1 MRNLLDEKRGGLN
14 RRELFLRSGAL
25 AAGVGATR
33 GIAPAAPAT
42 LDLGP
47 NIYQSIGVRPIIN
60 CMGTYTIISG
70 SQTLPEV
77 KRAMDEASRHYVH
90 LDELMA
96 GVGKRLAELTGAE
109 WGIVTAGCCAAI
121 THVTAACIAGADP
134 ERMQRL
140 PYLHGLKSEVIIP
153 DYSRNVY
160 DHAAR
165 MLGVKIITVKDKTE
179 FESAFSE
186 RTAMVYVLAGP
197 GDAGPMGT
205 EVLSAIAR
213 QKGVP
218 VFVDAAA
225 EVLTIPNVHLQR
237 GASVVAYSG
246 GKCLRG
252 PQCAGLALGEK
263 NLLQA
268 AWANSAPHHAFGR
281 SLKVGKEEIMGMLT
295 AVDAWTCRDH
305 KAEWAQWTGWL
316 DHISKRVT
324 EVEGVTAEIRQPDEG
339 LSNRSPSL
347 LIRWDGARLGIT
359 GQELHKLLLDTEP
372 RVIVDEARGSRP
384 QRMESQIS
392 IVAYMMAPGDG
403 KVVAERLHGLLSNP
417 PKIEAP
423 ASPAGGPVSVTGQW
437 EAHVEFLRGTA
448 EHTLV
453 LEQKGDN
460 VVGTHHGEI
469 LSGDLHGT
477 VSGSEVRFR
486 TVHRYEGTELVYAFT
501 GKVDGD
507 TIEGK
512 VGLGEYGE
520 AKWTA
525 KRHKYA

>member
-1 MRNLLDEKRGGLN
+1 MRNSSIEKRGGIN
-14 RRELFLRSGAL
+14 RRELFLRGGAL
-25 AAGVGATR
+25 AAATAATR

-70 SQTLPEV
+70 SQTLPDV
-77 KRAMDEASRHYVH
+77 KRAMEEASRHYVQM
-90 LDELMA
+90 DELME
-96 GVGKRLAELTGAE
+96 GVGRRLAELTGAE
-109 WGIVTAGCCAAI
+109 WGMVSAGCCAAI

-140 PYLHGLKSEVIIP
+140 PNLQGLKNEVIIP
-153 DYSRNVY
+153 QYSRNVY

-165 MLGVKIITVKDKTE
+165 MLGVRIITAKDKAA
-179 FESAFSE
+179 FEAAFNE
-186 RTAMVYVLAGP
+186 RTAMVYILAAP
-197 GDAGPMGT
+197 GDTGPMGT
-205 EVLSAIAR
+205 EALSAVAR

-252 PQCAGLALGEK
+252 PQSAGLVLGDK

-281 SLKVGKEEIMGMLT
+281 SLKVGKEEIIGMLT
-295 AVDAWTCRDH
+295 AVDAWTRRDH
-305 KAEWAQWTGWL
+305 MGEWAEWTGWL

-324 EVEGVTAEIRQPDEG
+324 QVDGVTAEIQQPDEG

-347 LIRWDGARLGIT
+347 LVRWDGARRGIT
-359 GQELHKLLLDTEP
+359 GQELHKVLLDTEP
-372 RVIVDEARGSRP
+372 RIIVDGARGTRS
-384 QRMESQIS
+384 QSADSQIS
-392 IVAYMMAPGDG
+392 IVAYMMQAGDE
-403 KVVAERLHGLLSNP
+403 KLVAERLYSVLSKP

-423 ASPAGGPVSVTGQW
+423 PAPSGEPASVTGQW
-437 EAHVEFLRGTA
+437 EAHVEFLRGSA
-448 EHTLV
+448 EHTIV
-453 LEQKGDN
+453 LEQKGTT
-460 VVGTHHGEI
+460 VLGTHRGEI
-469 LSGDLHGT
+469 LTGDLHGT
-477 VSGSEVRFR
+477 VAGNELQFR
-486 TVHRYEGTELVYAFT
+486 TVHRYEGTHLSYAFT
-501 GKVDGD
+501 GKVEGD